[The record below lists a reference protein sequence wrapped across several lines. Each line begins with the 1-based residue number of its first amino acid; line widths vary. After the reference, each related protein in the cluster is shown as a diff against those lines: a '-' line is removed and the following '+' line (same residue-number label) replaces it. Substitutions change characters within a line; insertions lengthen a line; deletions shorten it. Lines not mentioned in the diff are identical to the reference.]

1 MTTDK
6 IAVIILG
13 AVLIAFVYW
22 FFLMR
27 KNKNMDDV
35 DMEGMNH

>member
-1 MTTDK
+1 MSTDK

-13 AVLIAFVYW
+13 VLLSVFVYW

-27 KNKNMDDV
+27 KNTGIE
-35 DMEGMNH
+35 DMEGMDHTM